1 MAVTKIKPVKSTL
14 AKALDYIKN
23 PDKTD
28 DKMLVSS
35 FACSSETADIE
46 FEHTLSKALDKG
58 DNLAHHLIQSFKPGE
73 ATPEQAHEIGRRL
86 ADEAL
91 QGKYEYVI
99 TTHIDKGHIHNHIMF
114 CAASF
119 QDHHKYV
126 SNKKS
131 YAAIRRTSDR
141 LCEEYGLSVVVAGND
156 KGKHYAEH
164 LADKTGGSWKSKLKA
179 MIDITVPQA
188 QDFDDFLR
196 RMEAAGYEVK
206 RGKYVSFRA
215 PGQERFTRS
224 KTLGEDYTEDAIAK
238 RISGE
243 YVRAPRTV
251 RDTQKG
257 KPAVS
262 LLIDIESNIK
272 AQQSAGYSRWAKIAN
287 LKEAAKTL
295 NFLTENG
302 LLQYA
307 DLQSKTAEVTAA
319 FDDAADALKAADR
332 KLTDMAVLMKHI
344 ETYQQTKPVADGLKT
359 AKGKDAYRR
368 AHEGELILH
377 DAAARAIRATRP
389 SGGKLPSLATLR
401 GEHAKLTGRRD
412 ALKADYAALRKQAH
426 DIGVVKRN
434 VDSILSADA
443 GKARSKG
450 REAEL

>member
-14 AKALDYIKN
+14 AKALDYIKD

-28 DKMLVSS
+28 GKLLVSS
-35 FACSSETADIE
+35 FACSYETADIE
-46 FEHTLSKALDKG
+46 FEFTLSKALDKG

-73 ATPEQAHEIGRRL
+73 ATPEIAHEIGRRL

-119 QDHHKYV
+119 TDHHKYV

-131 YAAIRRTSDR
+131 YAAIRHTSDR

-164 LADKTGGSWKSKLKA
+164 LADRTGGSWKSKLKA
-179 MIDITVPQA
+179 MIDITIPQSA
-188 QDFDDFLR
+188 DFDDFLR

-215 PGQERFTRS
+215 PGQERFTRT
-224 KTLGEDYTEDAIAK
+224 KTLGADYTKDAITK

-243 YVRAPRTV
+243 YVRAPRTA

-262 LLIDIESNIK
+262 LLIDIESSIK
-272 AQQSAGYSRWAKIAN
+272 AQQGAGYSRWAKIEN

-307 DLQSKTAEVTAA
+307 ELESKTAEVTAA

-344 ETYQQTKPVADGLKT
+344 ETYQQTKPVADELKT
-359 AKGKDAYRR
+359 AKDKDAYRR

-377 DAAARAIRATRP
+377 DAAARALRAARP
-389 SGGKLPSLATLR
+389 NGGKLPSLATLR
-401 GEHAKLTGRRD
+401 AEHAKLTGCRD
-412 ALKADYAALRKQAH
+412 ALKADYAILRKQAH

-434 VDSILSADA
+434 VDSILNAD
-443 GKARSKG
+443 GDKTRRKVYDKI
-450 REAEL
+450 L

>member
-1 MAVTKIKPVKSTL
+1 LTR
-14 AKALDYIKN
+14 
-23 PDKTD
+23 
-28 DKMLVSS
+28 
-35 FACSSETADIE
+35 
-46 FEHTLSKALDKG
+46 G
-58 DNLAHHLIQSFKPGE
+58 
-73 ATPEQAHEIGRRL
+73 
-86 ADEAL
+86 
-91 QGKYEYVI
+91 
-99 TTHIDKGHIHNHIMF
+99 IHNHILF

-141 LCEEYGLSVVVAGND
+141 LCEEYGLSVVVAGKD

-164 LADKTGGSWKSKLKA
+164 LADRTGGSWKSKLKA
-179 MIDITVPQA
+179 MIGTTIPQA

-206 RGKYVSFRA
+206 RVKYVSFRA
-215 PGQERFTRS
+215 PGRERFTRA

-238 RISGE
+238 RISDE
-243 YVRAPRTV
+243 YVRAPRTAHN
-251 RDTQKG
+251 TQKE

-287 LKEAAKTL
+287 LKEAANTL

-307 DLQSKTAEVTAA
+307 DLESKTAEVTTA
-319 FDDAADALKAADR
+319 FDDAATSLKGADR

-344 ETYQQTKPVADGLKT
+344 ETYQQTKPVAVGLKT
-359 AKGKDAYRR
+359 AKDKDAYRR

-377 DAAARAIRATRP
+377 DAAARAIRTTRP
-389 SGGKLPSLATLR
+389 SSGKLPNLTALR
-401 GEHAKLTGRRD
+401 AEHAKLTGRRD
-412 ALKADYAALRKQAH
+412 ALKADYAALRKQVH

-434 VDSILSADA
+434 VDSILSVDA
-443 GKARSKG
+443 GKTKSKDRG
-450 REAEL
+450 KDL